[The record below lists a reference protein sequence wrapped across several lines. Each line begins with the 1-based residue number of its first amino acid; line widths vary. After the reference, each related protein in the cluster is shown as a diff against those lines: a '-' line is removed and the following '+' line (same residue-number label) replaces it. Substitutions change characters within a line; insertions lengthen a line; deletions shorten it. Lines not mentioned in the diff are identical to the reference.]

1 MSAVDLSGTIALVAV
16 GVLTANLLLGLLLAN
31 GYNPTRQWPHTRS
44 SCSRST
50 TGRGMPRS
58 GPSCCTR
65 ACCSSPREPRFRLLD
80 VLVPIWSP
88 VQPLSNTLGA
98 IGFYLVLIV
107 VVTSLKRSRT
117 TLGRHRWKAIHY
129 TNYAAAAVFFV
140 HGVIADPLLKG
151 RPVDLDRRG
160 KGVRGGVRRDRA
172 GGYRVAD
179 PPPARGASRGT
190 SVISNTCGHS
200 FPVTNSRSPA
210 AS

>member
-31 GYNPTRQWPHTRS
+31 GYNPTRQWPHTRLKLF
-44 SCSRST
+44 T
-50 TGRGMPRS
+50 FHNWTGYAAFWAVVLHAGVLLFS
-58 GPSCCTR
+58 
-65 ACCSSPREPRFRLLD
+65 REPRFRILD

-107 VVTSLKRSRT
+107 VVTSLKRSRA

-151 RPVDLDRRG
+151 RPVDLIDAEKVYVEACAAIVLAVTVWRIRHRRA
-160 KGVRGGVRRDRA
+160 VRRAARA
-172 GGYRVAD
+172 
-179 PPPARGASRGT
+179 
-190 SVISNTCGHS
+190 
-200 FPVTNSRSPA
+200 
-210 AS
+210 